1 MAEAYFIDA
10 ENAAEM
16 ARLVNQDRITTRCMG
31 GLFPPQLALSNV
43 HTILDIACGP
53 GGWVIDVAQAYP
65 DKQVTGID
73 VSQLMVAYAAE
84 LAKIHEARNASFQ
97 VANILQPLPFPDH
110 AFDLINARLISSF
123 MPQTMWRQFLQECLR
138 ITRPGGIIRLTEPER
153 TISNSP
159 AVEQL
164 NDFLARAMHKAG
176 QSLSPNELQF
186 GVTPHLRRFLRD
198 AGYQNIQVASHVLE
212 SSAGSEEHLSQYQNS
227 MVFFKLL
234 QPFFVRTAI
243 ATQEEV
249 EVLYQRALEQMMA
262 PDYCALWYLLSAWGE
277 KPR

>member
-1 MAEAYFIDA
+1 MTEAYFIDA

-31 GLFPPQLALSNV
+31 GLFPPQLDLSNV

-73 VSQLMVAYAAE
+73 VSQLMIAYAGE
-84 LAKIHEARNASFQ
+84 LAKLHEVHNARFN
-97 VANILQPLPFPDH
+97 VANILQPLPFSDH
-110 AFDLINARLISSF
+110 SFDVINARLVSGF

-138 ITRPGGIIRLTEPER
+138 ITRPGGIMRLIEPER

-176 QSLSPNELQF
+176 QSLSPNE
-186 GVTPHLRRFLRD
+186 
-198 AGYQNIQVASHVLE
+198 
-212 SSAGSEEHLSQYQNS
+212 
-227 MVFFKLL
+227 
-234 QPFFVRTAI
+234 TAI
-243 ATQEEV
+243 WR
-249 EVLYQRALEQMMA
+249 YA
-262 PDYCALWYLLSAWGE
+262 PLKTLLARRGLPEHPAGLACA
-277 KPR
+277 